1 MFKQILDQIIK
12 YDTIIIHRHVRPD
25 GDCIGSSQGLKRFI
39 KLNFPEK
46 HVYTVGDA
54 IPDYLSAYGEN
65 EEISDDIYNGS
76 LVIVVDTANE
86 KRICDGRYNTGEFL
100 IKIDHHDDSPHYGDI
115 NYTDP
120 SSPACASILAD
131 MFRLYESMGYIIN
144 EDVAN
149 CLYLAITT
157 DTGRFRYRGVNGK
170 TLANAGWLLD
180 KGVDTE
186 KMFSHLYIKEK
197 EVLKLQGYV
206 YNNFKMTENG
216 VAYICF
222 TKSIMEKFNVTKED
236 AANLVNSLDSINGSL
251 IWCVFVDQMLPP
263 VENLIN
269 KKEDPTKEVRVR
281 IRSRFVSINEVA
293 THYRG
298 GGHLQAAGATIY
310 STKERKSL
318 LNELDILLKEYK
330 ENNPEAF

>member
-1 MFKQILDQIIK
+1 MYQTIFQEIK
-12 YDTIIIHRHVRPD
+12 NYDTIIIHRHSRPD
-25 GDCIGSSQGLKRFI
+25 GDALGSQLGLKEAI
-39 KLNFPEK
+39 LATFPSK
-46 HVYTVGDA
+46 SVFVVGDTSERYSWMGNM
-54 IPDYLSAYGEN
+54 D
-65 EEISDDIYNGS
+65 EISDDIYNGS

-120 SSPACASILAD
+120 TSPACSSILAD

-170 TLANAGWLLD
+170 TLSNAGWLLD

-216 VAYICF
+216 VAYIYF

-263 VENLIN
+263 AQNLIN

-281 IRSRFVSINEVA
+281 IRSRFVAINEVA

>member
-120 SSPACASILAD
+120 SSPACSSILAD

-144 EDVAN
+144 EDVAS

-170 TLANAGWLLD
+170 TLNNAGWLLD

-263 VENLIN
+263 AQNLIN

-281 IRSRFVSINEVA
+281 IRSRFVAINEVA

>member
-25 GDCIGSSQGLKRFI
+25 GDCIGTSQGLKRFI
-39 KLNFPEK
+39 KYNFPKK
-46 HVYTVGDA
+46 HVYTVGDD
-54 IPDYLSAYGEN
+54 IPDYLSSYGEN
-65 EEISDDIYNGS
+65 EEITDDIYNGS

-86 KRICDGRYNTGEFL
+86 KRICDSRYNKGDFL

-120 SSPACASILAD
+120 LSPACASILAD
-131 MFRLYESMGYIIN
+131 MLKLYESMGYVVT

-222 TKSIMEKFNVTKED
+222 TKSIMERFNVTKED
-236 AANLVNSLDSINGSL
+236 AANLVNSLDSIHGSL
-251 IWCVFVDQMLPP
+251 IWCVFVDQMLPSSA
-263 VENLIN
+263 NLVN
-269 KKEDPTKEVRVR
+269 KKEDPAKEVRVR

-318 LNELDILLKEYK
+318 LNELDLLLKNYK
-330 ENNPEAF
+330 ENNPEVF

>member
-25 GDCIGSSQGLKRFI
+25 GDCIGTSQGLKRFI

-120 SSPACASILAD
+120 SSPACSSILAD

-144 EDVAN
+144 EDVAS

-170 TLANAGWLLD
+170 TLSNAGWLLD

-263 VENLIN
+263 AQNLIN

-281 IRSRFVSINEVA
+281 IRSRFVAINEVA

>member
-120 SSPACASILAD
+120 SSPACSSILAD

-144 EDVAN
+144 EDVAS

-170 TLANAGWLLD
+170 TLSNAGWLLD

-263 VENLIN
+263 AQNLIN

-281 IRSRFVSINEVA
+281 IRSRFVAINEVA